1 MSKHFE
7 LGISIF
13 CSFLS
18 SIIGVFISIRYENY
32 KIEKEKRKKENKQ
45 WDSFNKIM
53 YEVRDWARD
62 LEENPTSKK
71 YPERYISPE
80 ALFNKLSC
88 DEIPEKYISRV
99 YEMARLMEI
108 LKYQISLQNPDLQDI
123 KNKANVLGNLASEL
137 AREKNPN
144 L

>member
-1 MSKHFE
+1 
-7 LGISIF
+7 
-13 CSFLS
+13 
-18 SIIGVFISIRYENY
+18 
-32 KIEKEKRKKENKQ
+32 
-45 WDSFNKIM
+45 M

>member
-7 LGISIF
+7 LVISIF

>member
-18 SIIGVFISIRYENY
+18 SIIGVFISIRYENH

-62 LEENPTSKK
+62 LEENPTSSK
-71 YPERYISPE
+71 YPERYISTE
-80 ALFNKLSC
+80 SLFNKLSC

-123 KNKANVLGNLASEL
+123 KNKANVLGNKACEL